1 MSRKSPSKEVTLNRE
16 RPQVWG
22 PTPRIGPRFWEAH
35 SGWGKLTEQEQGQAE
50 ISRKGTG
57 GNYPAALRVWSTPA
71 HHSHTMP
78 MRITPLLQPLEG
90 PCLPFSPHSLNQTH
104 SAFPKSLCSATG
116 GWKGKVPALKLE
128 QSTAKGFEA
137 AGALLS
143 EYYNESPEKTH
154 TIAPER
160 EKFPS
165 VNQHLGFQV
174 SKFHRNWE
182 TIQTHLCTTDTWNHS
197 LPRNGLYQGLFRD
210 IIPKCRWRII

>member
-1 MSRKSPSKEVTLNRE
+1 M
-16 RPQVWG
+16 WG

-50 ISRKGTG
+50 ISRKETE
-57 GNYPAALRVWSTPA
+57 GNYPAALWMWSTPA

-78 MRITPLLQPLEG
+78 MLIALLLQPLEG
-90 PCLPFSPHSLNQTH
+90 TCLPFSPHSLNQTH
-104 SAFPKSLCSATG
+104 STFPKLLCSATG
-116 GWKGKVPALKLE
+116 GWKGKLPAWKLE

-137 AGALLS
+137 AEALLS
-143 EYYNESPEKTH
+143 QCCNESPEKPH
-154 TIAPER
+154 TITPER

-182 TIQTHLCTTDTWNHS
+182 TIQTHLRTTDTWSHKVS
-197 LPRNGLYQGLFRD
+197 PKMAYTKAFLGILFLNAD
-210 IIPKCRWRII
+210 EG